1 MAGEKLLRANVTI
14 LAAYPE
20 AFADPA
26 APTAA
31 ELNDQFAYGT
41 NEDAM
46 VFNISCAILDDY
58 TLNMTDSDTDDSMSI
73 CDIGNVS
80 SPTFQNYEASL
91 DGFRDRSVTDNGV
104 FNVFFDLFKGV
115 DRPFILIKRLGKANN
130 ATFLT
135 DGSDVISEYSV
146 ITDYPV
152 DLVEDNTMLKFGAR
166 FKTTGDVNVNYSVVA

>member
-1 MAGEKLLRANVTI
+1 MAGEKLLRANVQI

-20 AFADPA
+20 AFADPT

-58 TLNMTDSDTDDSMSI
+58 TLNMSDPETDDSISI
-73 CDIGNVS
+73 CDIGNVET
-80 SPTFQNYEASL
+80 PTFDNYEASL

-104 FNVFFDLFKGV
+104 FNLFFDLFKGV
-115 DRPFILIKRLGKANN
+115 DRPFFLIKRIGKAQN
-130 ATFLT
+130 AAYLT
-135 DGSDVISEYSV
+135 NGSDVISMYGV
-146 ITDYPV
+146 KTDFPV
-152 DLVEDNTMLKFGAR
+152 DLVEDNTMLQFGAR
-166 FKTTGDVNVNYSVVA
+166 FKTTGDLNTNYSVVS